1 MCYHVKQTRK
11 DREYLETTFD
21 ADLRFESVPTYYHV
35 NGFQRPTMMIITQDE
50 PNIIQP
56 GTWSVAPPNCDDLQK
71 YWKEKGGSVLNT
83 RDDSLF
89 TYKAAAWK
97 TAAILKHK
105 CIVIVTGF
113 YEPHKVGKT
122 SYPYLLY
129 QPNFEPFGL
138 CGYYTKQ
145 EDYLTFSVLTTQ
157 ANELMS
163 KIHNGAKR
171 MPMTLHADDK
181 ENYFDLNTEEDLKK
195 EFSLNYS
202 ITLDYRAVDRAV
214 LNARIDSNKEE
225 IIEKVMHPILTD
237 F

>member
-11 DREYLETTFD
+11 DREYLESTFD
-21 ADLRFESVPTYYHV
+21 ADLRFETVPTYYHV

-56 GTWSVAPPNCDDLQK
+56 GTWSVAPPNCQDVQK

-89 TYKAAAWK
+89 SYRAAEWK
-97 TAAILKHK
+97 SEAILDHK
-105 CIVIVTGF
+105 CIAIVTGF
-113 YEPHKVGKT
+113 YEPHKVGKD

-129 QPNFEPFGL
+129 QPNFEAFGL
-138 CGYYTKQ
+138 CGYYTVQK
-145 EDYLTFSVLTTQ
+145 DYLTFSVLTTE

-163 KIHNGAKR
+163 KVHNGAKR
-171 MPMTLHADDK
+171 MPMTLHPDDK
-181 ENYFDLNTEEDLKK
+181 ENYFYLNTEEALKE
-195 EFSLNYS
+195 EFSKHYC
-202 ITLDYRAVDRAV
+202 ITLDHRAVDRSV
-214 LNARIDSNKEE
+214 LNSRIDSNKEE
-225 IIEKVMHPILTD
+225 IIQEVFHPIITD